1 MKRKLVLASLGGL
14 LLLAPG
20 CGKKGPLQAPL
31 VLVPQ
36 RVETV
41 KAFQRG
47 SRILLAWTF
56 SGKFI
61 DGRPLDGPAEI
72 EIWLQQRADG
82 AAPASSASSAGDFSS
97 RAARLAAVPVVS
109 NVAEGKHAYALIA
122 GAWEK
127 KTYVFALRVKESR
140 KQRLSEFSDEV
151 TVRPGKLPLPPAV
164 VRAEVLADRI
174 DIRWEAPEKNFD
186 GSTPVAVQAFH
197 IYRTDSAGTRKLAA
211 VPFPAAEWADRDF
224 QFGKAY
230 RYFIRS
236 AATTAE
242 PALES
247 DDSPAID
254 VLPKDVFPPAAP
266 SGLMAAS
273 GPDVITL
280 VWDANADKDLGG
292 YRVWRKEEGQADFI
306 CLTDKPIVENTHTD
320 KAVEKE
326 KRYTY
331 AITAV
336 DIQGNESPK
345 SAAVSETIK
354 EPRG

>member
-14 LLLAPG
+14 LLLSPG
-20 CGKKGPLQAPL
+20 CGKKGPLLTPL

-47 SRILLAWTF
+47 SRILLEWTF

-61 DGRPLDGPAEI
+61 DGRPLEGPSEI

-82 AAPASSASSAGDFSS
+82 AAPSSSASSAGDFSS
-97 RAARLAAVPVVS
+97 RAERLAAVPVVS
-109 NVAEGKHAYALIA
+109 NVAEGKYAYALIP

-127 KTYVFALRVKESR
+127 KTFVFALRVRESR
-140 KQRLSEFSDEV
+140 RQRLSEFSDEV
-151 TVRPGKLPLPPAV
+151 SVRPGKLPLPPTV
-164 VRAEVLADRI
+164 IRAEVLADRVE
-174 DIRWEAPEKNFD
+174 IRWEAAAKNFD
-186 GSTPVAVQAFH
+186 GSTPVVVQAFH
-197 IYRTDSAGTRKLAA
+197 IYRTDSAGTRRLAA
-211 VPFPAAEWADRDF
+211 IPSPATEWADRDF

-230 RYFIRS
+230 RYVVRA

-254 VLPKDVFPPAAP
+254 VLPKDIFPPAAP
-266 SGLMAAS
+266 AGLLAAS
-273 GPDVITL
+273 GPDAITL
-280 VWDANADKDLGG
+280 VWEAVADKDLGG
-292 YRVWRKEEGQADFI
+292 YKVWRKEEGRADFI
-306 CLTDKPIVENTHTD
+306 CLTDKPIIENTYTD
-320 KAVEKE
+320 RAVEKE

-331 AITAV
+331 AIAAV
-336 DIQGNESPK
+336 DTQGNESPK
-345 SAAVSETIK
+345 SAAVSEMIK
-354 EPRG
+354 EP